1 MTMGLRPLKTRLG
14 AVAAVAVFGV
24 AAGLAGATASITMKS
39 TLNSAL
45 GSTILVNSAGRT
57 LYHDGAEKQNTVK
70 CLAACAKEWL
80 PLVVTV
86 GAKPVAGAG
95 VMASKLGVLKRPDG
109 KMQVTYAGLPLYLYA
124 GDSKASEVNGQGV
137 GGIWHAIAPSGS
149 VILKAAK
156 PATTPAGSSSG
167 GASTGGGSASTGGAT
182 TGGTSGGG
190 TTGGTTGGGT
200 TGGGTTGG
208 GTPPNDC
215 ANNPQGYGCM

>member
-124 GDSKASEVNGQGV
+124 GDSKAGDVNGQGV
-137 GGIWHAIAPSGS
+137 GGIWHVIAPSGS
-149 VILKAAK
+149 VIMKAAK
-156 PATTPAGSSSG
+156 PATASSGSSSGG
-167 GASTGGGSASTGGAT
+167 GASTGGGYS
-182 TGGTSGGG
+182 SGGSSSG
-190 TTGGTTGGGT
+190 GGTTGGGT

-208 GTPPNDC
+208 GGTTPNDC
-215 ANNPQGYGCM
+215 PNNPGGYGCM